1 MNAMEWLSAYA
12 EELGVDPPTRDDV
25 ATLLD
30 LAAEAAHASHR
41 IAAPLACWLAARAG
55 LAPEEALELARTVVA
70 ES

>member
-1 MNAMEWLSAYA
+1 MNAMEWLSEYA
-12 EELGVDPPTRDDV
+12 EKLGVDPPTRDDV

-41 IAAPLACWLAARAG
+41 IAAPLACWLAARAD
-55 LAPEEALELARTVVA
+55 LAPDEALELARTVVA